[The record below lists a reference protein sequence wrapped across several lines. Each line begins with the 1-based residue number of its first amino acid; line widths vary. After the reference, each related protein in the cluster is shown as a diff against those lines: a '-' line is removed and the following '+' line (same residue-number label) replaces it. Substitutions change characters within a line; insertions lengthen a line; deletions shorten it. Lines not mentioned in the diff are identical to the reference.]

1 MFTHTLLRVPRKPG
15 LQLLHQ
21 RGAPDS
27 TRAIS
32 GWRLRL
38 GPGETATHRLE
49 TEEMIVVLQD
59 GRGTFSAGAERWT
72 VEREGVFAGRGTA
85 LYVPPGV
92 AFTAAATSPMEAIIM
107 SAPAPG
113 GGKAALVG
121 PSDVTVNQRGRGT
134 YGREVHDLFVR
145 DSHAKTL
152 MVGETFNPPGHW
164 SSYPPHKHDGKNG
177 EPTLEEVYYYRV
189 SPTQGFGQQ
198 MLYTADGEAIV
209 HAVKDG
215 DAVILPYGYHPVCNP
230 PGYQLYYLWALA
242 GAERKLGLF
251 EDPSHTWIH
260 DAPMPAEPG
269 ATK

>member
-38 GPGETATHRLE
+38 AAGETATHRLE
-49 TEEMIVVLQD
+49 TEEMIVVLQE
-59 GRGTFSAGAERWT
+59 GRGTFSAGAEHWP

-121 PSDVTVNQRGRGT
+121 PSDVTVNQRGRGAQG
-134 YGREVHDLFVR
+134 GRR
-145 DSHAKTL
+145 DCS
-152 MVGETFNPPGHW
+152 
-164 SSYPPHKHDGKNG
+164 
-177 EPTLEEVYYYRV
+177 
-189 SPTQGFGQQ
+189 
-198 MLYTADGEAIV
+198 
-209 HAVKDG
+209 
-215 DAVILPYGYHPVCNP
+215 
-230 PGYQLYYLWALA
+230 
-242 GAERKLGLF
+242 
-251 EDPSHTWIH
+251 
-260 DAPMPAEPG
+260 
-269 ATK
+269 